1 MLLVGCGW
9 GLGGWGG
16 RGWEV
21 GAVDLPMPLEDLL
34 PAGAVTELLL
44 RCN

>member
-1 MLLVGCGW
+1 MGVLLVGCGW
-9 GLGGWGG
+9 WLGG

-21 GAVDLPMPLEDLL
+21 GAMDLPVHLEDLL